1 MLGYQFEEQNV
12 EEVLIENLIYI
23 KAMLS
28 TNKNMMALAVNK
40 SLLKEYSRDERI
52 VYLKDGDEFQIQL
65 FNPETCT
72 VGAKVFIDNEPMDG
86 LLVMKP
92 GERVWLERYLDE
104 SRKFKFSTY
113 EVEDGNAAVE
123 NAIRNN
129 GLIKVEFYREE
140 KRKPVITRLDNTY
153 QPHTYPQWPYSST
166 GDFVSKGLNSLT
178 GDVVYS
184 SQATYKCSFSGN
196 ISTSSLTGDAGEPAT
211 RSLNMTEPLMK
222 ETGRTEKGSYSSQ
235 DFKKVYIDF
244 ENWCFRTETVRI
256 LPVSQKPITQKD
268 LQKTYC
274 TECGRKLNPKY
285 KFCPYCGTKCE

>member
-1 MLGYQFEEQNV
+1 MLGYQIEEQNV

-65 FNPETCT
+65 FNPETFT

-113 EVEDGNAAVE
+113 EVEDGNAVVE

-140 KRKPVITRLDNTY
+140 KRKPTLTWQSDN
-153 QPHTYPQWPYSST
+153 TYPQWPYSST
-166 GDFVSKGLNSLT
+166 RLCSTGDFVSKGLGSLT
-178 GDVVYS
+178 GDVLYS
-184 SQATYKCSFSGN
+184 SQVTNCSISGN
-196 ISTSSLTGDAGEPAT
+196 ISTSSLTGDASEPAT
-211 RSLNMTEPLMK
+211 LSMNMSEPLMK

-235 DFKKVYIDF
+235 DFKRVNMDF

-256 LPVSQKPITQKD
+256 LPASQKPITQKD

>member
-1 MLGYQFEEQNV
+1 M

-113 EVEDGNAAVE
+113 EVEDGNAVVE

-140 KRKPVITRLDNTY
+140 KRKPTFTRISDNSY

-166 GDFVSKGLNSLT
+166 RLCSTGDFVSKGLGSLT
-178 GDVVYS
+178 GDVLYS
-184 SQATYKCSFSGN
+184 SQATNCSFSGN

-211 RSLNMTEPLMK
+211 LTMNMTEPVMK

-235 DFKKVYIDF
+235 DFKRVNMDF

-256 LPVSQKPITQKD
+256 LPASQKPITQKD

>member
-1 MLGYQFEEQNV
+1 M

-28 TNKNMMALAVNK
+28 TNKNMMAIAVNK

-113 EVEDGNAAVE
+113 EVEAGNAAVE

-129 GLIKVEFYREE
+129 GLIKVEFYREKKE
-140 KRKPVITRLDNTY
+140 KPVLRWQPDN
-153 QPHTYPQWPYSST
+153 TYPQWPYSSPRLCST
-166 GDFVSKGLNSLT
+166 GDLISKSLGSLT

-184 SQATYKCSFSGN
+184 SLTTSNCSFSGN
-196 ISTSSLTGDAGEPAT
+196 ISTTTMTADAGEPT
-211 RSLNMTEPLMK
+211 TLNITEPVMK

-235 DFKKVYIDF
+235 DFKKVNMDF

-256 LPVSQKPITQKD
+256 LPASQKPITQKD